1 MQIPNPLIR
10 TLERTVRQAFEDPVV
25 KKEYEEWLRER
36 EKQQNTRQ
44 QV

>member
-10 TLERTVRQAFEDPVV
+10 TLERTVRQAFEDP
-25 KKEYEEWLRER
+25 KIQREYEEWLRER
-36 EKQQNTRQ
+36 KQQETRQ